1 MLSLDREGNRHKSGM
16 AGAKPQVWSSQ
27 FYVQTQS
34 ITLGRIFEHQT
45 REFGIDSICNESLTW
60 GIICYIPWMIQ
71 EEFGILSSVF
81 KLDFILYESP
91 WTL

>member
-1 MLSLDREGNRHKSGM
+1 MSLDREGNRHKSGM

-27 FYVQTQS
+27 FYVQVQS

-71 EEFGILSSVF
+71 EVFGNIIICFQIRFYIV
-81 KLDFILYESP
+81 
-91 WTL
+91 

>member
-1 MLSLDREGNRHKSGM
+1 M

-27 FYVQTQS
+27 FYVQVQS

-71 EEFGILSSVF
+71 KVFGNIIICFQIRFYIV
-81 KLDFILYESP
+81 
-91 WTL
+91 